1 MNIASSLLD
10 NPAFRTVITGAGF
23 FADSYDL
30 FITDGVTSML
40 KSMGPTTQVL
50 YTYYESDTA
59 FTVPSFFSARCV
71 SGLLCLPNLYNN
83 NTHAWE
89 PNAASVWDSEMTPRY
104 ALQTPDMKN
113 AVSNAAL
120 IGSILGQL
128 FFGLAGDVLGRKGCF
143 LLTTCLII
151 VGCLGS
157 ATAAFGTAGSV
168 KGMFNAAGA
177 WASAVPIVPTTI
189 TNDVYLQLAIWR
201 GILGFGVGGEYPLAG
216 TISSEGAKKGASRGR
231 AVLYTF
237 SMQGWGKLTASIMN
251 FGLVSALKHFGGGW
265 TLDAAWRAAL
275 AFGCLPNLITLPF
288 RYLMEESEIYKAAK
302 ISSNSEG
309 TGVAVDEGEIRE
321 MSGYYDIN
329 VFKTNAVAM
338 LTRARTTLLRLSSHW
353 RTLAGTCSTWF
364 LIDVT
369 FYGQSLLNTT
379 VVSEAVAST
388 AGLNSMER
396 LRSSLLST
404 VWIML
409 IAIPGYWMAIAL
421 VDRGRKPLQVW
432 GFAACAALFAVLGF
446 AYNTPLRTGGGGGG
460 FVFLYGL
467 TYLASNAGPNSITF
481 LMPTEAFPTLSRS
494 LAHGISAAS
503 GKIGATVGSFGLLQL
518 LSSFCVSQK
527 DATTGVP
534 NCFATSSP
542 TAIQSSEI
550 AAGVRAV
557 MLFCAGVAALGCF
570 ATITLCKETK
580 DAELSQLD
588 TAAAAAAAARAV
600 MNTVD
605 DDVPVKIKHNESSA
619 LLVSK

>member
-1 MNIASSLLD
+1 MFFPPMSSLLD

-40 KSMGPTTQVL
+40 KSMGPTTKVI
-50 YTYYESDTA
+50 YTYYESNA
-59 FTVPSFFSARCV
+59 PVTVTSFFSARCV
-71 SGLLCLPNLYNN
+71 SDLLCLPNQYNN
-83 NTHAWE
+83 VTHAWE

-104 ALQTPDMKN
+104 SLQTPDMKN

-128 FFGLAGDVLGRKGCF
+128 FFGLAGDVLGRRGCF

-151 VGCLGS
+151 IGCIGS
-157 ATAAFGTAGSV
+157 ATAAAGTAGSV
-168 KGMFNAAGA
+168 KGIFNNAGA
-177 WASAVPIVPTTI
+177 WASVVPIPTTI
-189 TNDVYLQLAIWR
+189 ANDVYLQLAIWR
-201 GILGFGVGGEYPLAG
+201 GILGFGIGGEYPLAS
-216 TISSEGAKKGASRGR
+216 TISSEGAKKGASRGQ
-231 AVLYTF
+231 AVLFTF
-237 SMQGWGKLTASIMN
+237 SQQGWGKLTASLMN
-251 FGLVSALKHFGGGW
+251 FGLVSALRHFGGSW
-265 TLDAAWRAAL
+265 TLDAAWRMAL

-288 RYLMEESEIYKAAK
+288 RFLMEESEIYKTAK
-302 ISSNSEG
+302 INAE
-309 TGVAVDEGEIRE
+309 AVVDDEGEIKV
-321 MSGYYDIN
+321 MDGYYGM
-329 VFKTNAVAM
+329 KTNALAM
-338 LTRARTTLLRLSSHW
+338 LSRARATLLRLSSHW

-409 IAIPGYWMAIAL
+409 IAIPGYFVAIAL

-446 AYNTPLRTGGGGGG
+446 AYDTPLRTGGGGGG

-503 GKIGATVGSFGLLQL
+503 GKIGATVGSFGLLHL

-527 DATTGVP
+527 DATTGLP
-534 NCFATSSP
+534 NCFATNSP
-542 TAIQSSEI
+542 TAIQSREI

-557 MLFCAGVAALGCF
+557 MLLCAGVATLGCF
-570 ATITLCKETK
+570 ATIVLCKETK
-580 DAELSQLD
+580 DAELGQLD
-588 TAAAAAAAARAV
+588 TAEKVVAV
-600 MNTVD
+600 MNVTD
-605 DDVPVKIKHNESSA
+605 DGIVPIVLKKHNENSA
-619 LLVSK
+619 LLNSVTK